1 MFLVPMYIQWR
12 QFIWLEITRHYSR
25 KKKQPKKPQICIHIK
40 INLRHYFV
48 IVMITSTPGLYV
60 SKNPAEVSHDL
71 GTGDF
76 LYV

>member
-1 MFLVPMYIQWR
+1 MAVYMAGNHKTLLQ
-12 QFIWLEITRHYSR
+12 
-25 KKKQPKKPQICIHIK
+25 KKNKKNQKKPQICIHIK

>member
-1 MFLVPMYIQWR
+1 MEAVYMAGNHKTLLQ
-12 QFIWLEITRHYSR
+12 
-25 KKKQPKKPQICIHIK
+25 KKKQPKKTQICIHIK